1 MNKRKEEMDCKYK
14 VHELEICKVGAM
26 KGVRG
31 EGWYRARRGEF
42 SIHTMTQIQLK
53 YVRNRK
59 IVNQKLSGAVVDKSK
74 KHSINA
80 CKNFEIN

>member
-1 MNKRKEEMDCKYK
+1 MDCKYK

-59 IVNQKLSGAVVDKSK
+59 IVNQKLNYSSASN
-74 KHSINA
+74 ICRTFPRLN
-80 CKNFEIN
+80 